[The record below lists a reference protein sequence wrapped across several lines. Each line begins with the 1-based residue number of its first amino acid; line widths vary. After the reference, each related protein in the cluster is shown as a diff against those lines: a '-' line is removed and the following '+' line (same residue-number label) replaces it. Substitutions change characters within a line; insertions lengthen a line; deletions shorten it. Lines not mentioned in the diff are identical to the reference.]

1 MTEQEN
7 KNTITVDD
15 VIYAIDDMTDEQK
28 AILNVVEINKVTAAN
43 LNQEAVQVN
52 HQLACVLNIGE
63 VKRRELK
70 ESLLQSSDSSDET
83 LEEAVEEDTADE
95 T

>member
-1 MTEQEN
+1 M
-7 KNTITVDD
+7 
-15 VIYAIDDMTDEQK
+15 
-28 AILNVVEINKVTAAN
+28 
-43 LNQEAVQVN
+43 QVN

>member
-15 VIYAIDDMTDEQK
+15 VIYSIDDMTDEQK
-28 AILNVVEINKVTAAN
+28 AILSVVEINRATASN
-43 LNQEAVQVN
+43 LNREAIQVN
-52 HQLACVLNIGE
+52 HQLSCVLSIGE

-70 ESLLQSSDSSDET
+70 ESLLKSSDSSDET
-83 LEEAVEEDTADE
+83 SEEVVEEDTADE